1 MQGEKYVGE
10 AEKLKDLVRILI
22 RETKEELDQLHLIDN
37 VTRLGLSGHFKDQ
50 IAKMLD
56 KIYEAQEWLEKDLH
70 FTSLKFRLLRQH
82 GYHVPQGY
90 LY

>member
-1 MQGEKYVGE
+1 MQGEKYIRE

-22 RETKEELDQLHLIDN
+22 HETEQELDQLLLIDN
-37 VTRLGLSGHFKDQ
+37 LQRLGLSYHFKDQ

-56 KIYEAQEWLEKDLH
+56 NIYEAHEWLEKDLH

-82 GYHVPQGY
+82 GYHVPQG
-90 LY
+90 

>member
-1 MQGEKYVGE
+1 MQGEKYISE

-22 RETKEELDQLHLIDN
+22 HETENELDQLHLIDN

-56 KIYEAQEWLEKDLH
+56 NIYEAREWQEKDLH

-82 GYHVPQGY
+82 GYHVPQG
-90 LY
+90 